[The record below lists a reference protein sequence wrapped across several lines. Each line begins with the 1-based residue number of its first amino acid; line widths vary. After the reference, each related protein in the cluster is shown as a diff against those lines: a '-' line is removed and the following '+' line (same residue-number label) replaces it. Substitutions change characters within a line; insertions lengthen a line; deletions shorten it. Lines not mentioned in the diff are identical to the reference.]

1 MDFFITMYAR
11 RGIFLI
17 HKLTEFLNSF
27 MARSLVMKS
36 MLRMLPF
43 LLLGLLPSACKK
55 KGNSSQ
61 LRSNE
66 VVSPTQDFAPK
77 AEAIEGCLEK

>member
-1 MDFFITMYAR
+1 
-11 RGIFLI
+11 
-17 HKLTEFLNSF
+17 
-27 MARSLVMKS
+27 MKS
-36 MLRMLPF
+36 LLRTLPF
-43 LLLGLLPSACKK
+43 LLLGFLPSACKK

-66 VVSPTQDFAPK
+66 VISPTQDFAPK